1 MFFDRDALVNGD
13 FNLIKIGTEVRY
25 DEGHG
30 DKGAQAT
37 RVHIVS
43 PGGTKF

>member
-1 MFFDRDALVNGD
+1 MFFDRDALVNGN
-13 FNLIKIGTEVRY
+13 FAELKIGTEVRF

-37 RVHIVS
+37 TVHIMA